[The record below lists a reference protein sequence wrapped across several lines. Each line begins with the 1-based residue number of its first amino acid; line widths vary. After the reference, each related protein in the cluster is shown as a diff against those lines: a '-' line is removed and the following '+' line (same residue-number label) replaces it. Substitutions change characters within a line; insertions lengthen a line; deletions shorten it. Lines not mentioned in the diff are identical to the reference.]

1 LVHPQPYNSTKGE
14 AMNLTVP
21 TPQLIRQEIEE
32 VKDPETNMYLKCLL
46 TFGARS
52 VEFANK
58 NCNGEKAYGT
68 TGKGYTWLSE
78 YKPKSLS
85 DDELSERSNQII
97 NNPTLSTGQ
106 ILMMITAKPA
116 PVKIAVF
123 KIPIAKKHLLATEPI
138 IHRHTAI
145 PFDKKYEPWTEE
157 IYNYYLQHGKEPL
170 FPNNR
175 KHYLD
180 YLRTRKV
187 FVKFAYP
194 VERYTIRTVLGK
206 LETLPE
212 SNDPKRTFKKIEKT
226 GLTNQYDAKPKH
238 LHNFKLHG
246 LRHIRTKE
254 LNDFY
259 EIKETLALCSFI
271 GWAPTRGPE
280 MMIARYGNLY
290 ENYSS
295 YLGNLLKQR
304 TPQ

>member
-1 LVHPQPYNSTKGE
+1 
-14 AMNLTVP
+14 MNLTVP

-32 VKDPETNMYLKCLL
+32 VKDPETQMYLKCLL

-52 VEFANK
+52 VEFAAI
-58 NCNGEKAYGT
+58 NCSNEKAYGT
-68 TGKGYTWLSE
+68 IGKGFCWIDE

-85 DDELSERSNQII
+85 DDELAERTKQIMA
-97 NNPTLSTGQ
+97 NPNLTAGQ
-106 ILMMITAKPA
+106 VVMMMSAKPA
-116 PVKIAVF
+116 PAKIAVF
-123 KIPIAKKHLLATEPI
+123 KIPIAKKHLLEGEPI
-138 IHRHTAI
+138 VYRHTAI
-145 PFDKKYEPWTEE
+145 PFDRKYEPWTEE
-157 IYNYYLQHGKEPL
+157 IFNHYEQRGKEVL

-187 FVKFAYP
+187 FAKFAYP

-206 LETLPE
+206 LETLPV
-212 SNDPKRTFKKIEKT
+212 SDDPKRTFKKIEKT
-226 GLTNQYDAKPKH
+226 GITNQYDAKPKH
-238 LHNFKLHG
+238 LHKYKLHG
-246 LRHIRTKE
+246 LRHDRTKE

-290 ENYSS
+290 ENYNS
-295 YLGNLLKQR
+295 YLPNLFKVR
-304 TPQ
+304 PQ